1 MDLLGTEFVD
11 AIIRRYQTRPG
22 FRFIDII
29 PVGIPIHVVR
39 LLTVFSESQKIP
51 PLDEFVLKSLAAGVN
66 TVEHITAFLGLHQKT
81 VESVLVSMHLN
92 ELISVPPEPSIG
104 QSPESDQATDRG
116 TLLLTAKGKLILE
129 SLSRTTI
136 VEKKI
141 EGVAIHGFSG
151 QPVSIDPGSLITQS
165 ELKQYGMLELPAI
178 PRECPRADLINVQQL
193 QQCLSLQSPQLKR
206 VQTGSV
212 VGVRAVLKPRRVRYE
227 PAYMLQFEST
237 GLRKQGRYIFVGL
250 NGEQDTTTETA
261 FNEKKGPSRIVHL
274 LPSVPDGNAPPQ
286 EIAREFLSDEQF
298 AKIPLSG
305 LKEQAEIKAKIQA
318 LETALP
324 EHVSPVLPSSR
335 TAELREKNAALEQE
349 LQQLRARL
357 EECPYQML
365 ATYECSKILRD
376 AIVTASRRLMIV
388 SAFLSDKIVND
399 RFIESL
405 QCCLRRGVE
414 VWVGFGF
421 DDKVKRGRYDWSY
434 AEEALKDLRRKN
446 KKLMFLHD
454 FKNSHE
460 KLLIKDDEYVIVGS
474 YNWLSFEQERGS
486 SYRRENALLVRD
498 SRVIS
503 QHWGE
508 FTQVMRPE
516 PKTENSS
523 KSEKAAES

>member
-11 AIIRRYQTRPG
+11 AIIRRYQARPG
-22 FRFIDII
+22 CRFIDII

-39 LLTVFSESQKIP
+39 LLTVFSENQQIP
-51 PLDEFVLKSLAAGVN
+51 PIDEFVLKSLAAGVN
-66 TVEHITAFLGLHQKT
+66 TVEHITGFLGLHQKT

-92 ELISVPPEPSIG
+92 ELISVPPQTSSVE
-104 QSPESDQATDRG
+104 SPRYDQATDRG
-116 TLLLTAKGKLILE
+116 TLLLTAKGRLVLE

-141 EGVAIHGFSG
+141 EGVAIHGFTG
-151 QPVSIDPGSLITQS
+151 QPAPIDPGSLISQS

-178 PRECPRADLINVQQL
+178 PRECPRPDLINVQLL
-193 QQCLSLQSPQLKR
+193 QQCVSTVTPQLKR
-206 VQTGSV
+206 AQTGSV
-212 VGVRAVLKPRRVRYE
+212 VGVRAVLKPKRLRYQ

-237 GLRKQGRYIFVGL
+237 GLRKQGRYVFVGL
-250 NGEQDTTTETA
+250 NGEQDLTTESA

-274 LPSVPDGNAPPQ
+274 LPTIPDTNTPPQ
-286 EIAREFLSDEQF
+286 AIAREFLSEKQF
-298 AKIPLSG
+298 AEIPLSG
-305 LKEQAEIKAKIQA
+305 LKEQAELKAKIQS

-324 EHVSPVLPSSR
+324 EQGSLVPVSSR

-349 LQQLRARL
+349 LQHLRAKL

-376 AIVTASRRLMIV
+376 AMATASRRLMIV

-399 RFIESL
+399 KFIETL
-405 QCCLRRGVE
+405 QGCLNRGVE

-421 DDKVKRGRYDWSY
+421 DDKVKRGRFDWSY
-434 AEEALKDLRRKN
+434 AEDALKELRRKN
-446 KKLMFLHD
+446 KKSMVLHD

-460 KLLIKDDEYVIVGS
+460 KLLIKDDEYVVVGS
-474 YNWLSFEQERGS
+474 YNWLSFEQERWG

-498 SRVIS
+498 RRLIS
-503 QHWGE
+503 EQWE
-508 FTQVMRPE
+508 EYTKVMRPE
-516 PKTENSS
+516 AKTGE
-523 KSEKAAES
+523 